1 MARLRLGSDAL
12 RKRWIRLDGAT
23 ADDSE
28 RAHLGRFLPLFHL
41 GLPVSVPLHLISSR
55 WEPSMMLFQPNQF
68 AYLRKRLIDL
78 CARVSSL
85 SLALKPTVFGCQF
98 LALAPLSARD
108 LSFMLISCVYVCVS
122 SGLNIAAHSPIRA
135 CSPAHPLGVK

>member
-1 MARLRLGSDAL
+1 MEPHLARLRLGSDAL

-85 SLALKPTVFGCQF
+85 SRFEAHCFWMPVF
-98 LALAPLSARD
+98 
-108 LSFMLISCVYVCVS
+108 S
-122 SGLNIAAHSPIRA
+122 SRA
-135 CSPAHPLGVK
+135 SLGP